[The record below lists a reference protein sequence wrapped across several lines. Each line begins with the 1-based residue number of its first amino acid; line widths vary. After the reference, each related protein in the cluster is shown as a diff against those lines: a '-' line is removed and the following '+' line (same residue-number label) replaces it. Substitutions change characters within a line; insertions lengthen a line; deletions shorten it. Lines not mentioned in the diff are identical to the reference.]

1 MPFRA
6 VIGHR
11 RLLDLLSRSVAGKT
25 LPPSVILAGPD
36 GVGKRLTATAI
47 AQALNCLAPITGS
60 GDGQL
65 AIDAC
70 GECSVCRRITRGIH
84 PDVHAIVPGETGSIK
99 VEQVREAIDRTMYRP
114 FEGKRRVTIIDN
126 ADALMH
132 GAQNALLK
140 TLEEP
145 PASSVFLLI
154 TSRPD
159 SLLPTVRSRCSVL
172 RFARLAAGD
181 VAAVLER
188 DHKYERRE
196 ALAAAAAADGSV
208 RRALE
213 IQGGDVA
220 DARTTVGELLREARP
235 GRDARARLEGAKD
248 LLKGGGTV
256 ASEREHLG
264 VQLQA
269 LASMIRD
276 LGVLS
281 TGADVR
287 LLANVDLRDEL
298 AALATSFDSHRALR
312 VFGAVDRAYDA
323 LDRNVSP
330 KVVADWL
337 SLQL

>member
-11 RLLDLLSRSVAGKT
+11 RLLDLLSRSVASKT
-25 LPPSVILAGPD
+25 LPPSLILSGPD

-47 AQALNCLAPITGS
+47 AQALNCLAPISGS
-60 GDGQL
+60 GIDQL

-70 GECSVCRRITRGIH
+70 GECSACRRIARDMH
-84 PDVHAIVPGETGSIK
+84 PDVHSVVAGETGSIK

-126 ADALMH
+126 ADALMD

-145 PASSVFLLI
+145 PSSSIFILV

-188 DHKYERRE
+188 DHKYAPRE

-220 DARTTVGELLREARP
+220 DARTTVGELLRQARP
-235 GRDARARLEGAKD
+235 GRDARTRLEAAKD
-248 LLKGGGTV
+248 LLKGGGTA
-256 ASEREHLG
+256 ASERGHLG

-269 LASMIRD
+269 LASIVRD

-281 TGADVR
+281 TGADVM
-287 LLANVDLRDEL
+287 LLANIDLRDEL
-298 AALATSFDSHRALR
+298 ASLAKSFDSHRAIR